1 LDTIFD
7 HISKPTSNNNIINT
21 QQVIIDLNIEFDSF
35 EYLIWVYAK
44 ANFKNGF
51 YIGNSDN
58 LKYKSY
64 SKNSINPRLY
74 NIEIADKNKYWTI
87 KFKN

>member
-1 LDTIFD
+1 LDTLFEY
-7 HISKPTSNNNIINT
+7 ISKPISNNNIINT

-51 YIGNSDN
+51 YIGNSDS

-64 SKNSINPRLY
+64 SKNSINPQLY
-74 NIEIADKNKYWTI
+74 NIEIVDKNKNWTI